1 MLRWP
6 MLGLTFTLCQVSP
19 GQVAPA
25 AAQAPKP
32 LGNHRAWTVY
42 EVEDQKGRICY
53 IASEPTR
60 QEGNYAKRGTPA
72 VLIARLPGE
81 PPSEQVNVQPGYAYR
96 KDSPVAVTIDGRGFE
111 LFTEGEHAWAKSD
124 ADDRALIQAMRQ
136 GTTMTVRGTSTRGT
150 YSLDTYSLAG
160 FTAAYQ
166 AMRNA
171 CSR

>member
-1 MLRWP
+1 MRPMLRWP
-6 MLGLTFTLCQVSP
+6 TMLLTLMLCQVSP
-19 GQVAPA
+19 IM
-25 AAQAPKP
+25 AQTPKP

-53 IASEPTR
+53 IASEPTK
-60 QEGNYAKRGTPA
+60 QEGNYTRRGTPA
-72 VLIARLPGE
+72 VLVARLPGE

-96 KDSPVAVTIDGRGFE
+96 KDSSVAVTIDGRAFE

-124 ADDRALIQAMRQ
+124 TDDRALIDAMRR
-136 GTTMTVRGTSTRGT
+136 GSIMTVRGTSTRGT

-160 FTAAYQ
+160 FTAAHQ

-171 CSR
+171 CAR